1 MTTKKTGAGRTTR
14 PAPAPRSAPAERGPL
29 APAIATVAAVA
40 VVGAYVFVS
49 ATFTAPPS
57 PARAMVSDGFAP
69 YFSQR
74 WDVFAPNILR
84 VNSALQ
90 VQAQWRDDNGDLQ
103 ASDWIDVTDMELA
116 AVRGIPTPSRISKNS
131 INALSTYL
139 ERYDELT
146 PAQQQRVQD
155 SFIERSSDGG
165 FTAIPDAE
173 LRAELDGLGDS
184 GEGSSV
190 PLVRYDYMLNRFST
204 AFTEAYFGRDVERV
218 RWRAQF
224 DRPNEFL
231 HRFDDERQFDL
242 NELTF
247 GWRAAEQADD
257 PSVRGIFADVQTRY
271 TGEERR

>member
-1 MTTKKTGAGRTTR
+1 MTTKKTGAGRITR
-14 PAPAPRSAPAERGPL
+14 PAPAPRPAPSARGRL
-29 APAIATVAAVA
+29 APAIGTAAAVA

-57 PARAMVSDGFAP
+57 PAKEMVSDGFAP

-90 VQAQWRDDNGDLQ
+90 VQAQWRDEDGDLQ
-103 ASDWIDVTDMELA
+103 ASDWVDVTDMELA

-146 PAQQQRVQD
+146 SAQQDRVQD
-155 SFIERSSDGG
+155 TFIERSSDGG
-165 FTAIPDAE
+165 FAAIPDAD
-173 LRAELDGLGDS
+173 LRAELDALGDG
-184 GEGSSV
+184 GENSSV
-190 PLVRYDYMLNRFST
+190 PFVRYDYMLNRFST
-204 AFTEAYFGRDVERV
+204 AFTEAYFGREVERV

-224 DRPNEFL
+224 DRPNDFL
-231 HRFDDERQFDL
+231 HRFDDERQFAL

-247 GWRAAEQADD
+247 GWREAEQADD

-271 TGEERR
+271 TGEERP